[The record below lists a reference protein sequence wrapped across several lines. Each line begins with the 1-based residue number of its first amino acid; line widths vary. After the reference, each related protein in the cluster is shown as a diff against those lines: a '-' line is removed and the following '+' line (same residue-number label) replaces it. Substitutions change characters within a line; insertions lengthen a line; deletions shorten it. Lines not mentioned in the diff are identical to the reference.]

1 MPTFIKNRVYIQIK
15 AGQTANPVGVTVTN
29 KAKANGQHLPNTGM
43 KSEAGLLV
51 IGVSL
56 LSMVLASIWV
66 RISPKRKYW
75 GFV

>member
-1 MPTFIKNRVYIQIK
+1 
-15 AGQTANPVGVTVTN
+15 VTVTN

-43 KSEAGLLV
+43 KSESGLLV
-51 IGVSL
+51 IGVSF

-66 RISPKRKYW
+66 RIAPKRKYG